1 MKWNKRIMI
10 IMVIASLATMTACK
24 NSESSAA
31 INKGDEIGGQKEEKS
46 VTPSD
51 SKAEDKDQEA
61 DTAESESESTQGT
74 TSSLE
79 SDSTEESE
87 QKENQSVED
96 PKTNLDGMKSQYM
109 KQLNETKA
117 AFEEEAERSN
127 DYSTYALKYFEDRR
141 FDAWDAHLNEV
152 YGMLKENLS
161 ADQFDQLKQE
171 QRLWIK
177 SRDTS
182 AMEASEKFRG
192 TTSEHLEYSATLA
205 NLTEARCYDLV
216 RTYMK

>member
-10 IMVIASLATMTACK
+10 ILVIVSLVTMTACK
-24 NSESSAA
+24 NSESSVA
-31 INKGDEIGGQKEEKS
+31 INNGDEIGELKAEKGD
-46 VTPSD
+46 TPPD
-51 SKAEDKDQEA
+51 SKEEDKDQEE
-61 DTAESESESTQGT
+61 DTAELESESAEVT

-79 SDSTEESE
+79 SDSTEKSD
-87 QKENQSVED
+87 QKENQSED
-96 PKTNLDGMKSQYM
+96 YPKTNLDGMQSQYI
-109 KQLNETKA
+109 KQLDETKA
-117 AFEEEAERSN
+117 AFEEEAELSN

-152 YGMLKENLS
+152 YGMLKENLP
-161 ADQFDQLKQE
+161 ADQFNQLKQE

-205 NLTEARCYDLV
+205 NLTESRCYNLV
-216 RTYMK
+216 RIYMK

>member
-1 MKWNKRIMI
+1 MKWNKRITI
-10 IMVIASLATMTACK
+10 IMVIVSLATLTACK

-31 INKGDEIGGQKEEKS
+31 INKGDEIGGQKAEKGD
-46 VTPSD
+46 TPSD
-51 SKAEDKDQEA
+51 SKA

-96 PKTNLDGMKSQYM
+96 PKTNLAAMKSQYM
-109 KQLNETKA
+109 KQFNKTKA

-141 FDAWDAHLNEV
+141 FDAWDVHLNEV
-152 YGMLKENLS
+152 YGVLKENLP
-161 ADQFDQLKQE
+161 ANQFDQLKQE

-177 SRDTS
+177 SRDTA

-205 NLTEARCYDLV
+205 NQTESRCYDLV